1 MIPNEDEDI
10 AKKFTEVFAKKY
22 NVHLGYKME
31 SVSKN
36 STNDDG
42 VEEPTTHLMAKN
54 KSGQLLEMDTAQLI
68 VSAGRVLN
76 TPILNLDKTG
86 VKVN

>member
-1 MIPNEDEDI
+1 MTPNKDEDI

-22 NVHLGYKME
+22 NVHLGYEME

-42 VEEPTTHLMAKN
+42 VEEPTTHLMAKD

-68 VSAGRVLN
+68 VSAERVLN
-76 TPILNLDKTG
+76 TPTLNWIKR
-86 VKVN
+86 V